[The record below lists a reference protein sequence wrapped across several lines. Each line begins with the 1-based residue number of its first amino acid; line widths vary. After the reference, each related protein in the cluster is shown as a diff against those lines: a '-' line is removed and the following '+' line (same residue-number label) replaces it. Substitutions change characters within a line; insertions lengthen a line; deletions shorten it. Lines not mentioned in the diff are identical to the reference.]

1 MNKLIGIG
9 IVILLVLGAVYFVLN
24 YQKEQPVVTDFD
36 SCAAAGYPI
45 MESYPRQCAT
55 PDGRSFTENVGNVV
69 EKSEFIQV
77 VSPQPGE
84 AIASPVVIYGQ
95 ARLWY
100 FEASFPVY
108 LEDAN
113 GKRIASGIAT
123 ALDDWMTEEFVPFRA
138 VLEWYGTPTPTG
150 TLVFQ
155 KDNPSGLPENDD
167 AMRMPVKLVDA
178 AAAGLTPVKVYFQKI
193 PKGDPFLDCSVVS
206 EVTRYV
212 PKTQGVGRAAIE
224 ALLGGPTTSED
235 AVGYT
240 TTIPQHVE
248 LENLTIS
255 NGVATAEFS
264 GRLEE
269 GVGGSCRVTAIRSQI
284 ERTLKQFSTV
294 QTVVISIDGRTE
306 DILQP

>member
-1 MNKLIGIG
+1 MNKLIGILI
-9 IVILLVLGAVYFVLN
+9 IVILVIGAVFYVMN
-24 YQKEQPVVTDFD
+24 YQKDLPVVTDFD
-36 SCAAAGYPI
+36 SCVAAGYPVA
-45 MESYPRQCAT
+45 ESYPRQCRT
-55 PDGRSFTENVGNVV
+55 PDGRMFVEDVGNVI
-69 EKSEFIQV
+69 EKSDFIQV
-77 VSPQPGE
+77 MSPQPGE

-113 GKRIASGIAT
+113 GQRIASGIAT

-167 AMRMPVKLVDA
+167 AMRMPVKIVA
-178 AAAGLTPVKVYFQKI
+178 ASAEGMTPVKVYFQKVAA
-193 PKGDPFLDCSVVS
+193 GDPFLDCSVVA

-212 PKTQGVGRAAIE
+212 PKTQGVGRAALE

-235 AVGYT
+235 AAGYG
-240 TTIPQHVE
+240 TTIPQSVM
-248 LENLTIS
+248 LENLTIT

-264 GRLEE
+264 SRLEE

-294 QTVVISIDGRTE
+294 NTVVISIDGRTE